1 MFHSTNAL
9 INSYIDGYCER
20 LQPGLWAEPLNA
32 LSNLAFWLAAFL
44 VWWHGRVAFATSKR
58 AAHRDIN
65 ALLIMMALIG
75 AGSLLFHTVATAW
88 AKALDVFF
96 IAVYLHFYLAVYA
109 HRALG
114 WRWQRAWIGIPA
126 FTLLSLVLAPV
137 WQPVIEQAA
146 PAALQTDI
154 EAASRYA
161 AAWSVLLMLVAHSV
175 VRRLPSAAPLAVAA
189 ACFAPSL
196 VLRQLDLPLCESWPW
211 GTHFGWHLLNAFTL
225 GWTNWAMLRLADQA
239 GGLAPATED
248 SRKKCSSSRSR

>member
-44 VWWHGRVAFATSKR
+44 VWWHGRLAFAGSRR
-58 AAHRDIN
+58 AAHRDID

-96 IAVYLHFYLAVYA
+96 IAVYLHFYLSVYA

-126 FTLLSLVLAPV
+126 FTLLSLALAPV
-137 WQPVIEQAA
+137 WQGF
-146 PAALQTDI
+146 AALAGATLHDA

-161 AAWSVLLMLVAHSV
+161 AAWSVLLLLVAHSL

-196 VLRQLDLPLCESWPW
+196 LLRQLDLPLCESWRW
-211 GTHFGWHLLNAFTL
+211 GTHFGWHLLNAVTL
-225 GWTNWAMLRLADQA
+225 GWTSWAMLRLANQA
-239 GGLAPATED
+239 GGLAPASVD
-248 SRKKCSSSRSR
+248 SRKKCSSSHSR